1 MKTIAVQ
8 DAVGTVLAHDVTRI
22 VPGQSKGPAFRK
34 GHIVRAED
42 LPVLLDIGKEH
53 LYVLE
58 VKPGMVHENDAA
70 RRIAAAAAGPGLK
83 LTEPSEGRINLVAE
97 YTGLLKINVE
107 ALNRLNAVDDVV
119 FATIHGNHRI
129 EEGQAVGGTRI
140 IPLMTNDAIVHQAE
154 KICAQNSP
162 LLSVKPFQ
170 AFKVGLI
177 TTGSEIYNGRIKD
190 TFGPVVRRKF
200 KELGSEVVTQ
210 ILVSDEIDM
219 TLAAIDQCRAMGV
232 DMIALT
238 GGMSVDPDDQ
248 TPAAIRAAG
257 ARVVTYGAPTFPG
270 AMFMLAYLDDIPV
283 VGLPGCV
290 MYHKS
295 SIFELIVPRILAG
308 DEIETADIAKLGYG
322 GYCAGCRECRYPA
335 CGFGKV

>member
-22 VPGQSKGPAFRK
+22 VPGQGKGPAFRK
-34 GHIVRAED
+34 GHIVREED

-58 VKPGMVHENDAA
+58 LKPGMVHEDDAA
-70 RRIAAAAAGPGLK
+70 QRIAAAAAGPGLK
-83 LTEPSEGRINLVAE
+83 LTDPSEGRINLVAE
-97 YTGLLKINVE
+97 YTGLLKIDVDG
-107 ALNRLNAVDDVV
+107 LNALNAVDDVV
-119 FATIHGNHRI
+119 FATIHGNHRV
-129 EEGQAVGGTRI
+129 EAGQAVGGTRI
-140 IPLMTNDAIVHQAE
+140 IPLITNEAIVHQAE
-154 KICAQNSP
+154 KIAAQNHP
-162 LLSVKPFQ
+162 LISIKPFR
-170 AFKVGLI
+170 AFKIGLI

-190 TFGPVVRRKF
+190 TFGPVVKRKF
-200 KELGSEVVTQ
+200 KELGSAVVTQ

-219 TLAAIDQCRAMGV
+219 TLAAIDQCRALGV

-248 TPAAIRAAG
+248 TPASIRTAG
-257 ARVVTYGAPTFPG
+257 ARVVSYGAPTFPG
-270 AMFMLAYLDDIPV
+270 AMFMLAYLDDIPII
-283 VGLPGCV
+283 GLPGCV

-295 SIFELIVPRILAG
+295 SIFELIIPRLLAG
-308 DEIETADIAKLGYG
+308 DEVRKEDIAKLGYG
-322 GYCAGCRECRYPA
+322 GFCVGCSECRYPV